1 MNNNISDT
9 DILIGKSVTGNAT
22 PDELI
27 RLELWISAS
36 GENREY
42 YRKTV
47 NLWEKSKLWI
57 SDEQIARDK
66 TGVTLAV
73 SSHLAGQLRRMKRQS
88 LFFKIAAVLA
98 FPLALALSFLYFSTG
113 KNVSAVVPQ
122 VCEITSPK
130 GHVSK
135 CVLPD
140 GSEIWI
146 NTGSTI
152 HYDASL
158 FNHETREIELNGE
171 AYFEVAKNQ
180 GKPFVVKTQAANI
193 HVTGTSFNIKS
204 YSEGEVFE
212 TILAEGSIEMEL
224 NVPNSQK
231 VKLSPGERAV
241 FHSDRKEIVID
252 RVEYEIYTAWRNGE
266 ILFRDAT
273 LNDLIKELERIY
285 EIKFYLKDETLG
297 NFRFRGMFSYNNNLI
312 DALEKV
318 KRTSGIG
325 YYIENKEVWLE
336 RKDKAQTNKP

>member
-9 DILIGKSVTGNAT
+9 DILIGKSLTGNAT
-22 PDELI
+22 PDE
-27 RLELWISAS
+27 RTQLESWISS
-36 GENREY
+36 SEENREQ

-47 NLWEKSKLWI
+47 SLWEKSKLWM
-57 SDEQIARDK
+57 SDEQIALDK
-66 TGVTLAV
+66 SGVNLAV
-73 SSHLAGQLRRMKRQS
+73 SRHLAGQVRRMKRQS
-88 LFFKIAAVLA
+88 LFLKIAAVLA
-98 FPLALALSFLYFSTG
+98 FPLALSLSFLYFSTG
-113 KNVSAVVPQ
+113 KNVPAIVPQ
-122 VCEITSPK
+122 ICEITSPK

-152 HYDASL
+152 NYDASS
-158 FNHETREIELNGE
+158 FNREIREVELNGE

-180 GKPFVVKTQAANI
+180 VKPFIVKTQTANI
-193 HVTGTSFNIKS
+193 HVTGTSFNIKA
-204 YSEGEVFE
+204 YSGGGFFE
-212 TILAEGSIEMEL
+212 TVLAEGSIEMEL

-241 FHSDRKEIVID
+241 FHSGRKEIVID
-252 RVEYEIYTAWRNGE
+252 KVEYEIYTAWRNGE

-285 EIKFYLKDETLG
+285 DIKFYLEDETLG

-325 YYIENKEVWLE
+325 YYIENKEVWLGKKE
-336 RKDKAQTNKP
+336 KKK